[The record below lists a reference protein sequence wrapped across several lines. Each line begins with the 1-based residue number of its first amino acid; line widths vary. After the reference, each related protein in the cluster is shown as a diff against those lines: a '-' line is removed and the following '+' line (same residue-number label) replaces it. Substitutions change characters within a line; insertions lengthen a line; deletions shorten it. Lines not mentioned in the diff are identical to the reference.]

1 MATLRKAC
9 RNCTTSKRKCVVQLP
24 KCTRCAQRGLECL
37 YDLEPLSLSVT
48 QSGKQPKLPWSS
60 SAINTPAYCVIGR
73 VSELSHIDP
82 SICPV
87 GNPNALK
94 FVHLG
99 YQPVLD
105 LLKSGRP
112 AVFIHPRL
120 QMHHNCFR
128 FDALRDIE
136 NGVTLESFKRLIELD
151 INVVPIMEV
160 LAALQSL
167 LIHLGTFVS
176 NKQVTGKD
184 FLDLIL
190 AWTESLLASAQT
202 KMPLN
207 QSPWQVW
214 LFGESVRR
222 TIIMSYTLIMSISSF
237 EYGYC
242 SHWLF
247 LESLPFDRRVGLWMA
262 GSPQAWIAVAGTRTG
277 REVGEQ
283 LISLHEFGKS
293 LDGSDDD
300 FHGDSFLALVALG
313 HNGTEQSVRGNQWE
327 LNQNGPL
334 TRTAGLL

>member
-9 RNCTTSKRKCVVQLP
+9 RNCTASKRKCVVQLP

-37 YDLEPLSLSVT
+37 YDLEPLSVSVT
-48 QSGKQPKLPWSS
+48 QSGKQHKLSWSS
-60 SAINTPAYCVIGR
+60 SAIDTPAYCVIGR

-82 SICPV
+82 AICPV

-94 FVHLG
+94 FVRLG

-105 LLKSGRP
+105 LLKSGNP
-112 AVFIHPRL
+112 AIFIHPKL
-120 QMHHNCFR
+120 QMHHSCNR
-128 FDALRDIE
+128 FDALGDIE
-136 NGVTLESFKRLIELD
+136 NGVTRESFKRLIQLD
-151 INVVPIMEV
+151 VNVVPIMEA
-160 LAALQSL
+160 LTALQSL
-167 LIHLGTFVS
+167 LILVATLVS

-202 KMPLN
+202 KMPPD
-207 QSPWQVW
+207 QSPWQAW

-222 TIIMSYTLIMSISSF
+222 TIIMSYTLVMSISSF
-237 EYGYC
+237 QYGYC

-247 LESLPFDRRVGLWMA
+247 LESLPFDKRVGLWMA

-277 REVGEQ
+277 QEVGEQ
-283 LISLHEFGKS
+283 LISFHEFGET

-300 FHGDSFLALVALG
+300 FHGDNFLALVALG
-313 HNGTEQSVRGNQWE
+313 HNGAQQSVPGTQWE

-334 TRTAGLL
+334 DYYNR